1 MVAHQSLLSMEFSRQ
16 ESQSGLLFPTPGDL
30 PDPGIEPVSL
40 ASPPL
45 TGEFFMVPP
54 RKPLDVNTYICQSL
68 SHVQLFVTSQT
79 IAHQAPLSMEFSSQ
93 EYWNG
98 LLFPTPGDL
107 SNSGVEL
114 VSLAPPALAGRFFTT
129 EPPGKPICVHISP
142 FQDSSHIG
150 KGLTLTTTFQ
160 PDCLCLDKVTF

>member
-93 EYWNG
+93 EYWSRQP
-98 LLFPTPGDL
+98 FPSLGDL
-107 SNSGVEL
+107 PAPEVERVILHHRQILYHLSHQGSSIDVNRRTLL
-114 VSLAPPALAGRFFTT
+114 VFFFCQVDFSSTFKASL
-129 EPPGKPICVHISP
+129 
-142 FQDSSHIG
+142 
-150 KGLTLTTTFQ
+150 
-160 PDCLCLDKVTF
+160 